1 MSEPTVTIKFTETEL
16 KTLNQMIKHHPDSVI
31 PQHKRVLKSEL
42 NLLNEMI
49 GHHISV
55 WEEKEQLPSYKYQLQ
70 DELLKI
76 ETWIEDE
83 KHKAITDKKASEG
96 SFKEQTQ
103 METSQRICVPCED

>member
-42 NLLNEMI
+42 I
-49 GHHISV
+49 
-55 WEEKEQLPSYKYQLQ
+55 
-70 DELLKI
+70 KI
-76 ETWIEDE
+76 EKWIADE

-96 SFKEQTQ
+96 SFKEQDE
-103 METSQRICVPCED
+103 METSKRICVPCED